1 MSAGQREKRER
12 ISLLAEQA
20 LRGLP
25 QGGRAAG
32 PLTAPVV
39 SAAPVV
45 TLTDTIIREAVFMGA
60 SDIHIEPAEERLR
73 VRFRIDGALRE
84 MYGGLPGRLRDVMIA
99 RVKIMAKLDTTER
112 RLPQDGRI
120 AFDAQGV
127 TVDIRVSTMPV
138 LLGEKVVLRL
148 LSGARKLLH
157 LDELDFS
164 DANRRLFEEWC
175 RRPSGLL
182 LNCGPVNSGK
192 TTTLYA
198 ALNELNTPDKNIV
211 TIEDPVEYFLPG
223 VNQIQV
229 NADVKMTFAIGVRSL
244 MRQDFDIGMVG
255 EIRDE
260 ETAEIAVRAA
270 MTGRLLFSTLH
281 TGSAVGAIFRLLD
294 MGVKPYLLAA
304 SLLGI
309 MAQRLVRRLCP
320 VCREAYEAAE
330 DSPEARFL
338 AANGHEERVLFRAR
352 GCEACRDTGFQG
364 RMALHELLPLDAR
377 MRRTLAERPKDPETM
392 GDIARATGMIP
403 LMEDGIQKVLA
414 GLTSLA
420 EVRRVVYGEF

>member
-1 MSAGQREKRER
+1 MKPDNRKSVVA
-12 ISLLAEQA
+12 LAEQA
-20 LRGLP
+20 ARGIAI
-25 QGGRAAG
+25 GGRTAGAAH
-32 PLTAPVV
+32 PSV

-45 TLTDTIIREAVFMGA
+45 SLMDEIIREAVAMNA
-60 SDIHIEPAEERLR
+60 SDIHIEPLKDKLR
-73 VRFRIDGALRE
+73 VRYRIDGVLRE
-84 MYGGLPGRLRDVMIA
+84 MYGGLSLKLKEVLLSRL
-99 RVKIMAKLDTTER
+99 KIMAKLDTTER

-120 AFDAQGV
+120 AFPAGDG

-138 LLGEKVVLRL
+138 LLGETAVLRL
-148 LSGARKLLH
+148 LSGARRLLH
-157 LDELDFS
+157 LDELGFLPE
-164 DANRRLFEEWC
+164 NRLRFDDWC
-175 RRPSGLL
+175 RRPSGLVL
-182 LNCGPVNSGK
+182 TTGPVNSGK

-198 ALNELNTPDKNIV
+198 ALNELNSTEKNIV

-229 NADVKMTFAIGVRSL
+229 GSDTKMSFARGVRSL

-281 TGSAVGAIFRLLD
+281 TGSAAGAVFRMLD

-320 VCREAYEAAE
+320 ACREPYEAGE
-330 DSPEARFL
+330 DEARFM
-338 AANGHEERVLFRAR
+338 AAHGSKKRRLFRPH
-352 GCEACRDTGFQG
+352 GCEKCNGTGYQG
-364 RMALHELLPLDAR
+364 RMAIHELLSANEAVRRAVAGQYDDMEALAR
-377 MRRTLAERPKDPETM
+377 EAGMITLAE
-392 GDIARATGMIP
+392 
-403 LMEDGIQKVLA
+403 DGVKKA
-414 GLTSLA
+414 AEGLTSLA
-420 EVRRVVYGEF
+420 EVRRVVYGGS